1 VTEPLF
7 TPETV
12 PPAAAA
18 TVLAFLNAATTP
30 EEVAT
35 GIELPEE
42 LDIGLRMGRR
52 LLDRRAQL
60 GGFRTLAQVAEVPLV
75 GPIRFDQIVRALT
88 GLRASPPVDELLE
101 EIRRLQAMVASLQ
114 GGRVELAA
122 PLPGLYLGRP
132 AVVRARVTDAGGAP
146 RLDAAVTLTTSWGRL
161 RGSDGRAIADGTAVT
176 LLSAA
181 DGWVEAR
188 LVPPVSE
195 EILGTPQQALEIAL
209 GRLPAGAATPAEAVR
224 ELEQL
229 VREYRR
235 EANADLRRAID
246 VYFRDFAQH
255 RLGRVTARDDLLA
268 WSHVDAAV
276 HAFAHEDTAVAAT
289 AVTVVRFR
297 DWLAPWLQV
306 HEEAVSGDSTLG
318 LDLRLA
324 TNDPDDRGVI
334 DRVNREVGR
343 FTEIERGVVGQA
355 VAHRLAGQA
364 LETFLS
370 HDLDTVP
377 LERRGRIFRAV
388 EATATTIERADAAML
403 AATETKSADLRG
415 ELATKADKG
424 ALADAL
430 DGLVDRATFD
440 AALNTKIDRQT
451 LDEALKTK
459 VDQTRF
465 DEVLRDKIDRPTLDE
480 ALRTK
485 VDEARFEEG
494 LRGKVDEARF
504 EEGLRGK
511 VDTQV
516 LNRKFASIR
525 NLDDLRSGIE
535 LRP

>member
-1 VTEPLF
+1 MTELLF

-18 TVLAFLNAATTP
+18 TVLAFLNAVTTP

-52 LLDRRAQL
+52 LLDRRVQL
-60 GGFRTLAQVAEVPLV
+60 GGFRTLDQVAEVPLV

-101 EIRRLQAMVASLQ
+101 EIRRLQAAVASLQ

-122 PLPGLYLGRP
+122 PAPGLYLGRP
-132 AVVRARVTDAGGAP
+132 AVIRARVTDAGGAP

-161 RGSDGRAIADGTAVT
+161 RGSDGREIADGTAIT

-195 EILGTPQQALEIAL
+195 EILGTPQQALEVAL
-209 GRLPAGAATPAEAVR
+209 GRLPAGADTPARAAR
-224 ELEQL
+224 ELEEL

-255 RLGRVTARDDLLA
+255 RLGRVTPRDDLLA
-268 WSHVDAAV
+268 WSHVDAAL
-276 HAFAHEDTAVAAT
+276 HAFAHEDTAVAAS

-306 HEEAVSGDSTLG
+306 HEGAVSGDSTLG
-318 LDLRLA
+318 LDLRLT

-343 FTEIERGVVGQA
+343 FTEVERGVVGQA
-355 VAHRLAGQA
+355 VAHRLAGHA
-364 LETFLS
+364 LETFLAR
-370 HDLDTVP
+370 DLDRVP
-377 LERRGRIFRAV
+377 IERRSRIFRAV
-388 EATATTIERADAAML
+388 EATATTIERADASML
-403 AATETKSADLRG
+403 AAAETKQADLRG
-415 ELATKADKG
+415 ELATKADKSSV
-424 ALADAL
+424 ADAL

-440 AALNTKIDRQT
+440 DALNAKVDART
-451 LDEALKTK
+451 LEEALSTK

-465 DEVLRDKIDRPTLDE
+465 DE
-480 ALRTK
+480 A
-485 VDEARFEEG
+485 
-494 LRGKVDEARF
+494 LRGKVDDVRFQEA
-504 EEGLRGK
+504 LRAK

-516 LNRKFASIR
+516 LNRKLAGVR
-525 NLDDLRSGIE
+525 DLDDLRSGIE
-535 LRP
+535 LRPFGP